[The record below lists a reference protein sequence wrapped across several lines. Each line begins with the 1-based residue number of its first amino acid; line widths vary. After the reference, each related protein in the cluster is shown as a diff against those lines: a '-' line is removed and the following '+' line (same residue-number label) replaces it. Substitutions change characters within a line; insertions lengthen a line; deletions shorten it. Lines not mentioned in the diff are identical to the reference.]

1 MTRRLSHLLHTG
13 AFVHRRSEAETGS
26 RRSGPLFEKPDT
38 RTLCSCILLRLCD
51 GPRRPENAFDA
62 SPKWYAESL
71 EKDDREYWDSCH
83 GEGFYDWY
91 LEMLIESA
99 YRDPEPP
106 RQERARERVIQPLLP
121 GLSSLSLGN
130 YYGLE

>member
-1 MTRRLSHLLHTG
+1 MEGTLAQRQL
-13 AFVHRRSEAETGS
+13 RRSANHAIHGS
-26 RRSGPLFEKPDT
+26 RVSRFCKWTIIFARAS
-38 RTLCSCILLRLCD
+38 
-51 GPRRPENAFDA
+51 DA
-62 SPKWYAESL
+62 CPTWYAESL
-71 EKDDREYWDSCH
+71 EKDDREYWDGCF
-83 GEGFYDWY
+83 GDGFYDWY